1 MFSSVWKN
9 MVKCKKLR
17 IYIYVNEQRAS
28 NLAQSVVVF
37 IVNSVP
43 GKNSATYQS
52 TINTFYYYIVK
63 LDTDNLIVS
72 V

>member
-17 IYIYVNEQRAS
+17 IYVYVNEKRAS

-37 IVNSVP
+37 IVDSVP
-43 GKNSATYQS
+43 GKSSANYL
-52 TINTFYYYIVK
+52 V
-63 LDTDNLIVS
+63 
-72 V
+72 